1 VADIEAERLLEQALR
16 AQAAGVA
23 ARGPVAGYPPPPPL
37 TAPPPPPTQP
47 PPPADEERSSLS
59 AGWVLVIALVLG
71 LLAGA
76 VAGLVTV
83 L

>member
-1 VADIEAERLLEQALR
+1 MTDSEHLLSQALR
-16 AQAAGVA
+16 AQASGGWAGVP
-23 ARGPVAGYPPPPPL
+23 ARGGVGPRRLG
-37 TAPPPPPTQP
+37 
-47 PPPADEERSSLS
+47 
-59 AGWVLVIALVLG
+59 AGWVLLIALVLG

>member
-1 VADIEAERLLEQALR
+1 VADTKAERLLEQALR

-23 ARGPVAGYPPPPPL
+23 AQGPVTGSPPSPPTVPPPPPV
-37 TAPPPPPTQP
+37 
-47 PPPADEERSSLS
+47 PPAEERSSLS

>member
-1 VADIEAERLLEQALR
+1 VADTEAERLLEQALR

-23 ARGPVAGYPPPPPL
+23 AQGPVAGYPPP
-37 TAPPPPPTQP
+37 APPTPLSAPSVPR
-47 PPPADEERSSLS
+47 ADERSSLS
-59 AGWVLVIALVLG
+59 VGWVLVIALVLG

-76 VAGLVTV
+76 AAGLVTV

>member
-1 VADIEAERLLEQALR
+1 MTDSEQLLFQALR
-16 AQAAGVA
+16 AQAAGMPMGAQPAPAVNGQRA
-23 ARGPVAGYPPPPPL
+23 PVLP
-37 TAPPPPPTQP
+37 
-47 PPPADEERSSLS
+47 
-59 AGWVLVIALVLG
+59 AGWVLLIALVLG

>member
-1 VADIEAERLLEQALR
+1 MEDLLAQALR
-16 AQAAGVA
+16 TQAAGA
-23 ARGPVAGYPPPPPL
+23 PL
-37 TAPPPPPTQP
+37 QQSPAPPQP
-47 PPPADEERSSLS
+47 KPARLP
-59 AGWVLVIALVLG
+59 AGWVLAISLLLG